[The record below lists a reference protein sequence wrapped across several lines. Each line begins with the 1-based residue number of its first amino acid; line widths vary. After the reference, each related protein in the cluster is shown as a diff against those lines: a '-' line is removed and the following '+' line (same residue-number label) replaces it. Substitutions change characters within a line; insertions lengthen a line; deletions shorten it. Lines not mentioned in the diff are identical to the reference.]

1 MEQVVTLEREVTFSS
16 GHRYWLPSLSEEEN
30 RALFGPWASPYN
42 HGHNYVLR
50 VRTSG
55 VMNPADGMVVNIKTI
70 DDFLKNQIVAQFD
83 QKSINDEVP
92 FFRDRSPSLE
102 NLVRYI
108 RSQMQGLPSEVK
120 LEGLKLEETP
130 TLYAEWHAT
139 YKEPKVTITR
149 IYEFAASH
157 RLHAPSLSNEE
168 NTALFGKC
176 NNVAGHGHNYVLEVT
191 VSGEPDPHT
200 GMIVGLEALDQTV
213 NQNIVDRYD
222 HRNLNVDLPEFEGKN
237 PTSEVVALQ
246 IFDTL
251 KSVMPDLLVRVRL
264 HETARSVFEVNAKV
278 I

>member
-1 MEQVVTLEREVTFSS
+1 
-16 GHRYWLPSLSEEEN
+16 
-30 RALFGPWASPYN
+30 
-42 HGHNYVLR
+42 
-50 VRTSG
+50 
-55 VMNPADGMVVNIKTI
+55 MNPADGMVVNIKTI

-83 QKSINDEVP
+83 QKSLNDEVP

-139 YKEPKVTITR
+139 YKEHTVTITR